1 MSEVSQVFTKDAVD
15 TIGNVLGTAGSATAR
30 TGASATT
37 GTDGGVGNTFLTEPL
52 WGQFVELLTE
62 QSFVRQIAR
71 SIPMDQPTMRIP
83 AISTGLQVYATTEG
97 AEATA
102 TSMQADD
109 FLLEAKKI
117 MAQVIA
123 SAELYEDSVQNIE
136 KIITDDF
143 VRAIAQAEEQAFLLG
158 RVTDPGAKPAGSVKA
173 GSAYTEA
180 TKGTIASLT
189 NMFSNAFHADSK
201 YDYAEWG
208 TQSDLKTGADATLIK
223 GSPLEICDGV
233 ITTGLDEGNIVD
245 MHGSS
250 FYGGN
255 AYKAIREA
263 IYKLGLLGRN
273 RKDLV
278 LILNPVSANQL
289 LQSDELLT
297 LDKYGSNATILTG
310 EVGSLFGVK
319 ILEYSFVPSA
329 GITVS
334 ASGTSAQNGDYGKG
348 GYGVLVHTPSLML
361 GDLRKVQV
369 ENERIIQNDA
379 FRTVVSER
387 IAFGMERRSGAVVI
401 GNMDSTIETLTSAS
415 VFYPGGTTPT
425 LSVDDDTLNIT
436 ADGGNATC
444 VLTLG
449 SASDSLVYMG
459 NSGLAT
465 GSQVAIDLAGGT
477 TYGTAIADEAVPQVL
492 DPTATSVGVKV
503 TGSSSTSG
511 NGTGTIYF
519 QSINTSGAS
528 SGVVSISVA
537 ISGQDG

>member
-1 MSEVSQVFTKDAVD
+1 
-15 TIGNVLGTAGSATAR
+15 
-30 TGASATT
+30 
-37 GTDGGVGNTFLTEPL
+37 
-52 WGQFVELLTE
+52 
-62 QSFVRQIAR
+62 
-71 SIPMDQPTMRIP
+71 MDQPTMRIP

-97 AEATA
+97 AEASA

-158 RVTDPGAKPAGSVKA
+158 RVTDPGAKPAGSVKGA
-173 GSAYTEA
+173 GSYTEA
-180 TKGTIASLT
+180 TKGTIGSLT
-189 NMFSNAFHADSK
+189 NMFSNGFHADATF
-201 YDYAEWG
+201 DYAEWG
-208 TQSDLKTGADATLIK
+208 IQSDLKTGSDASLIK

-278 LILNPVSANQL
+278 LILNPVSSNQL
-289 LQSDELLT
+289 LQSDELMT
-297 LDKYGSNATILTG
+297 LDKYGANATILTG

-319 ILEYSFVPSA
+319 IVESSFIPSA
-329 GITVS
+329 GVTVGS
-334 ASGTSAQNGDYGKG
+334 SGTSAQNGDYGKG

-387 IAFGMERRSGAVVI
+387 IAFGMERRAGAVVI
-401 GNMDSTIETLTSAS
+401 GNMDSSIETLTSAS

-444 VLTLG
+444 VLTIG
-449 SASDSLVYMG
+449 SANDSLVYMG

-465 GSQVAIDLAGGT
+465 GAQVAIDLAGGT
-477 TYGTAIADEAVPQVL
+477 TYGTAITDEAVPQVL
-492 DPTATSVGVKV
+492 DPSATSVGVRV
-503 TGSSSTSG
+503 TGSSSTG
-511 NGTGTIYF
+511 GDGTGTIYF

-537 ISGQDG
+537 ISGQSG